1 MKKRLLIAFA
11 LALMVP
17 WAARAQSMQD
27 YSLSASNVTYTSF
40 ANADSLLSYVNGD
53 GGTDTVVLPFNFPF
67 GDSLYTAGTNMMVR
81 ADGYVYFGST
91 NPGHSSNTAW
101 TSSTNYSLISPL
113 VAYDGKITANG
124 ATSGAY
130 KALQTDAN
138 GNPMLVIEFK
148 GLMCYYSTGGNGDY
162 NFQLRLHPDGTIDA
176 IYGAS
181 TASGYSSMKHN
192 FFLINGVGNK
202 ICLTGSWTEPVAG
215 APSSFPNLTGVPASG
230 TMLTYT
236 RSTCSRPANLALAS
250 LSANEASF
258 GWTAGGTETEWVY
271 STDGEEWISVNTNSV
286 VVDNLTDNTEY
297 TFHLRA
303 VCGVGDTSNANSVSF
318 RTLCS
323 AVDVLPWRFDPDSM
337 ASTSGATD
345 IPCFTHLGGGY
356 VNIIDR
362 TGFTGYTVRFYPNS
376 QSNPNILVLPN
387 FSDDISSLYL
397 TLVMA
402 PEGTSSGSMDIG
414 YVTSMDTSSFV
425 PVANF
430 PVSYFNGSGSVV
442 PALVD
447 AMFTDAPSG
456 ARIALRHNVNSTA
469 WYWFIDELQVTTI
482 PTCIRPDSCVVS
494 NITTSSADLEM
505 VSSNSDF
512 LVYWHKV
519 GSNLWDTLEV
529 NGTTVTLQGLSMG
542 DNYEGIV
549 YSLCNGDTSLTH
561 ADFSFSAS
569 CSTITSEMLPFAED
583 FESYGSGAANPI
595 NGCWTKG
602 TNSSTAYPYPSST
615 VVNGTRSLYM
625 YGYHPSSGTPY
636 YSWFALPQ
644 VDETLDMSTL
654 MVDFLVKRG
663 STASNSNDTRVCVGI
678 AESVTGLTSA
688 DVIDSV
694 VTWIDTIDLFNE
706 AANSIHEV
714 EVAFTDYTGTG
725 RYVVIY
731 APVPELHGSATYCY
745 NYAYVDDITLRL
757 IPTCYR
763 PVSVVYTN
771 VSTDEV
777 TLSWTPDSRTPSPN
791 SWNVEYGPEGFT
803 PGEGTVES
811 ANDTTITL
819 TNLTPNTAY
828 DVYIVA
834 NCGGDVSDA
843 RQFAFRTLC
852 TALEMLPYTQDF
864 EDAETGSATSETFVP
879 CLHRLNNGTQYF
891 GYPYVSSTSGYNH
904 TTGGSKGL
912 YWIASSTTGTYGD
925 YQIVAM
931 PAVDTNTYPVN
942 TLQLRFWARATSTSY
957 HPVFQVGVM
966 TNPFDASTF
975 TPVQAVNVEGTT
987 YAEYTVALG
996 SYTGYGQYVAI
1007 RALRPS
1013 STWNATIDDITL
1025 EEMPACPPIT
1035 GIEARTT
1042 ASSAVLTWQW
1052 QDGYE
1057 APSAY
1062 VVTYDSVGGT
1072 NPGTVNVNTN
1082 TAIISGLAP
1091 LTTYKAYVQADCG
1104 SDGMGGMDSVEF
1116 TTGCIGQTE
1125 IDFSNSTTGTTGC
1138 IAYSLYGN
1146 TVYQALWTASELT
1159 AMGLTAGPITAID
1172 LGFTSS
1178 TYAKEFTIFMK
1189 NTTTASISTAT
1200 IETPGSQF
1208 YGPTAHPAGTEGWQ
1222 HYVFDSAFVW
1232 DGTSNILMTTFMNQ
1246 PTGTTQSSSTGLTG
1260 YYVSASNRARCR
1272 YKDSSPWTLSDLTG
1286 GTGGSTYS
1294 YRAAIH
1300 FYLGECTTDGCSA
1313 PSLMVTGVEATSVS
1327 LAWAPGADETSW
1339 NVDYRLVGD
1348 TAWTNAAT
1356 GVSTTNY
1363 TVTGLQDGKSYE
1375 FRVSFTCSDNSL
1387 FASSATATTNCMAKP
1402 LPYTE
1407 NFDGITTSTTAVN
1420 AGVMP
1425 PCWDYTLTGTSTY
1438 QAASYYPGV
1447 YYSANHATSGNY
1459 CLRLYGNGIFELPEM
1474 GASLDSLRLT
1484 FSDTITSTSYGLI
1497 VGVMDNGMFLPVDTL
1512 DLQTGVRNNVE
1523 VFFHNYTGN
1532 SRTIALVNYYTTS
1545 STTYYSYHY
1554 IDDIVVDYIPVCAH
1568 VDSLTLD
1575 SISQT
1580 TATISWVPV
1589 NDETEWIVSDGT
1601 TTTSVNTTSHTFT
1614 GLTPNTPYTF
1624 EVRSVCGAGDT
1635 SEVYTVQGRTDCA
1648 LLTAMPFF
1656 EDFESY
1662 ASGNSSTTSPFI
1674 PCWTRLNNGTSY
1686 GGYPYVGNSTSYNHT
1701 LGGNKGLYWY
1711 GSTTTGTY
1719 GDYMYIILPEIDVTA
1734 LPVNT
1739 LQLSFWAKSSSA
1751 SYSPAFEVG
1760 VMNSNADTAF
1770 QVIDSFTINGNTE
1783 WAEFLVPFDSYTG
1796 NGSFVA
1802 IRAFRPTSSWYM
1814 YVDDISLDLIPA
1826 CPRVEDV
1833 TASNVLTTSA
1843 TISWTDTSSN
1853 SGWNIEYDTV
1863 AFTPGTNHMT
1873 AIHVTDTFAVLSG
1886 LDSATLYHVY
1896 VYPDCD
1902 GDVYFR
1908 HYTFTTLAASPA
1920 TVPYVCDFEDEGTN
1934 GWDLING
1941 SQTNRWMVGNAVNNG
1956 GNRSLYITN
1965 NDSSYAYTVSSTT
1978 YVFASRNITL
1988 AAGNYVCAF
1997 DWKAQGESSF
2007 DFIRA
2012 ALVPASTQLIPGD
2025 YSGFNNTDA
2034 MPAGG
2039 IAVDGA
2045 YRLNLDSTWS
2055 TQVTEFQVTNAD
2067 VYKLVFLWRTDASGG
2082 TQPPAAIDNV
2092 SLVVN
2097 TCPRVTDVIALPS
2110 ANSIDLSWTPGSTET
2125 SWQVTV
2131 GTTTTVVNTPAYTAT
2146 GLTPDSDYT
2155 VSIRAICGA
2164 GDTSFAVTDVY
2175 HTPCS
2180 AVSLPFSENF
2190 DALTTGNATSNL
2202 TVVPDCW
2209 NYILTGSASYQ
2220 AASYFPGV
2228 YYSSSYSHSGSYCYR
2243 LYGEGYHMLP
2253 PMPTSL
2259 DSLQLTFWDYTTA
2272 SYYGLEV
2279 GVMEGN
2285 TFVPVQTISTPTST
2299 RTEHTVYFGSY
2310 TGSSRIIAF
2319 RNFYTTS
2326 TTSNYSY
2333 HYIDDVQV
2341 DYLPSCAPVYDIH
2354 AVSAGVDNIVVDWSD
2369 MTAGV
2374 SQWQVRYGVGNNTT
2388 TINATSH
2395 PVTISGLD
2403 SLTTYQVS
2411 VRPICSATDTG
2422 DWSAPVSLGTE
2433 MCDNASVAYTGQATG
2448 TANCTPVNNFYKYS
2462 LSETIIDSAELA
2474 GIGDISAI
2482 AYSYAHTTA
2491 SVDKTNVTIW
2501 IQPTTKSVFT
2511 GSTDLI
2517 LLDTTT
2523 AVQVYSGALNCS
2535 QGWNYFSLDTAY
2547 VWDGHSNLVVIVDDN
2562 SNEYDG
2568 SSYVFNTS
2576 NCTGYKTLA
2585 WYSDSQ
2591 NPDPTSATFSGTKNY
2606 YQYRATMKLVSC
2618 SSVCREPVIDSAV
2631 ADETS
2636 VTLTWNGNAA
2646 SYEVYLV
2653 AGTWNEPTSGIAVT
2667 ASPYTFTGL
2676 TPGTEYAVGVRA
2688 ICDNGTSDWVTATV
2702 ITDEHPCYTPTA
2714 LTVTDV
2720 TLTSATLGWT
2730 PGEAETQWQLHV
2742 TGTNYDETIT
2752 VNTNPYTLTGLTPA
2766 VTYSFT
2772 VSAVCSETQ
2781 TSDPSEAETFTTG
2794 SCQPVSGVNVS
2805 NVTTNSAQV
2814 SWTAVQGVNGYE
2826 VEYGASGFNQGAGTT
2841 VQASTNSA
2849 SLTGLTANMAYDVYV
2864 RSVCA
2869 EGVYSAWSSVTSFTT
2884 DEGEGIDDVNSAAIA
2899 LYPNPATTTVTIS
2912 GIEGQA
2918 TVTVVDMNGRKNGEW
2933 RVENGEITLD
2943 LTGYAQGAYFVRIVG
2958 EQQNAIRKLIVK

>member
-17 WAARAQSMQD
+17 WAARAQS
-27 YSLSASNVTYTSF
+27 NCTPIGTFPVTYGFEASEGFTTTVTSAAACTTDVF
-40 ANADSLLSYVNGD
+40 GTCWRNEATSGTATTANRIWHIY
-53 GGTDTVVLPFNFPF
+53 GGTTASQIHSGAHSLMLPDKGSSSAVHTTMLVFPAMNFT
-67 GDSLYTAGTNMMVR
+67 SSN
-81 ADGYVYFGST
+81 GYVVSFWIYRSGTGTTNPEGFKVYASPTDTIGPNAVELGHYSRHRTMAYPVTETTSGWYQYETAPITMTGTVYLIFEGQSYFGS
-91 NPGHSSNTAW
+91 
-101 TSSTNYSLISPL
+101 STY
-113 VAYDGKITANG
+113 VD
-124 ATSGAY
+124 
-130 KALQTDAN
+130 DV
-138 GNPMLVIEFK
+138 VIEE
-148 GLMCYYSTGGNGDY
+148 GPSCYKVTD
-162 NFQLRLHPDGTIDA
+162 
-176 IYGAS
+176 
-181 TASGYSSMKHN
+181 
-192 FFLINGVGNK
+192 
-202 ICLTGSWTEPVAG
+202 
-215 APSSFPNLTGVPASG
+215 
-230 TMLTYT
+230 
-236 RSTCSRPANLALAS
+236 LAV
-250 LSANEASF
+250 
-258 GWTAGGTETEWVY
+258 TGGTENSITLTWSDAINGAATYNVY
-271 STDGEEWISVNTNSV
+271 YFATGDTTAEATLAAGNVSDTFYTVSGLDA
-286 VVDNLTDNTEY
+286 NTEY
-297 TFHLRA
+297 SFYVVA
-303 VCGVGDTSNANSVSF
+303 DCGGGDLATNPDTVSA

-414 YVTSMDTSSFV
+414 YVTSMDPSSFV

-549 YSLCNGDTSLTH
+549 YSLCNGDTSLTY

-731 APVPELHGSATYCY
+731 APVPELHGSSSYCY

-777 TLSWTPDSRTPSPN
+777 TLSWTPDPRTPSPN

-828 DVYIVA
+828 DVYIAA
-834 NCGGDVSDA
+834 NCGGEVSDA

-879 CLHRLNNGTQYF
+879 CLFRLNNGTQYF
-891 GYPYVSSTSGYNH
+891 GHPYVGSTSGYNH

-912 YWIASSTTGTYGD
+912 YWNASSTTGTYGD

-1013 STWNATIDDITL
+1013 STWNATIDDIIL

-1035 GIEARTT
+1035 SIEAT
-1042 ASSAVLTWQW
+1042 ATVTGAALTWSW

-1057 APSAY
+1057 APAAY
-1062 VVTYDSVGGT
+1062 VVTYDTIGGA
-1072 NPGTVNVNTN
+1072 NPTTLTVNTN
-1082 TAIISGLAP
+1082 TVVLSGLAAA
-1091 LTTYKAYVQADCG
+1091 TAYKAYVQADCG
-1104 SDGMGGMDSVEF
+1104 DDGMGFMDSVEF
-1116 TTGCIGQTE
+1116 VTSDFGCVQLDPATVDTVQIGSGT
-1125 IDFSNSTTGTTGC
+1125 STSYYLPVGNYYH
-1138 IAYSLYGN
+1138 YSYTQQL
-1146 TVYQALWTASELT
+1146 VLASELNGAT
-1159 AMGLTAGPITAID
+1159 SFTGIDFQYAYSSAMTDKTDVTIYMANVAATSLSS
-1172 LGFTSS
+1172 GFVPYTSS
-1178 TYAKEFTIFMK
+1178 FQEVYSGALNCTQGWNHFEFD
-1189 NTTTASISTAT
+1189 
-1200 IETPGSQF
+1200 TPFDYNGTGNLLIVIYDNSDDYNGSS
-1208 YGPTAHPAGTEGWQ
+1208 
-1222 HYVFDSAFVW
+1222 YVFN
-1232 DGTSNILMTTFMNQ
+1232 TH
-1246 PTGTTQSSSTGLTG
+1246 
-1260 YYVSASNRARCR
+1260 SASGMGR
-1272 YKDSSPWTLSDLTG
+1272 YVQNDSDPYDINNIPS
-1286 GTGGSTYS
+1286 GTAYD
-1294 YRAAIH
+1294 YRANMKLYAGQC
-1300 FYLGECTTDGCSA
+1300 LSVAVCSA
-1313 PSLMVTGVEATSVS
+1313 PSLMVTGVEATSVD

-1339 NVDYRLVGD
+1339 DVDYRLVGD

-1532 SRTIALVNYYTTS
+1532 SRTIALVNYYTTN
-1545 STTYYSYHY
+1545 STYYYSYHY

-1853 SGWNIEYDTV
+1853 SAWYIEYDTV

-2374 SQWQVRYGVGNNTT
+2374 SQWQVRYGVGSNTT

-2448 TANCTPVNNFYKYS
+2448 TANSTPVNNFYKYS

-2714 LTVTDV
+2714 LTVNDV

-2766 VTYSFT
+2766 VTYTFT

-2841 VQASTNSA
+2841 VQASTNNA
-2849 SLTGLTANMAYDVYV
+2849 TLTGLTSNMAYDVYV
-2864 RSVCA
+2864 RSVCG
-2869 EGVYSAWSSVTSFTT
+2869 EGVYSAWSNVTSFTT
-2884 DEGEGIDDVNSAAIA
+2884 REGEGIDDVNSAAIA

-2918 TVTVVDMNGRKNGEW
+2918 TVTVVDMNGRVSGEW
-2933 RVENGEITLD
+2933 KVENGEITLD